1 VAPGQQQPERRRR
14 RLHAAGLSSP
24 LLPAPAVLL
33 VLVGFVLPLGVL
45 VVYSLWPTQDGEVVH
60 QWTLDNWR
68 RLFTQGEYL
77 SSLLKTVAF
86 ISLASAITV
95 VLTFPFAYF
104 VATKVRPSRRLV
116 WLLLAIIP
124 FWTSYLIRV
133 FAWLNLFGD
142 AGLINDALLRIG
154 LVGEPLGIFANGRPA
169 IIMTF
174 VYLLFPLA
182 FLSAYIAIE
191 RMNPLLLE
199 AASDLGARRWRALTH
214 ITLPIARSGILG
226 GFILSFIAMMGDYV
240 TPQLIGGTEGTFFSN
255 LVINQFG
262 SSVQWGFGTTLALV
276 LLATVFLLLIA
287 VRTAFGAVSAAGE
300 YTRGFTHQR
309 APWLFAYALGYLGFL
324 YVPMFLLVLF
334 AVNDSE
340 RSGLPFEGFTLRW
353 FGSVFDNPLLVES
366 LWISL
371 RVAAV
376 AVGVSVVLGTL
387 AAVQL
392 SRTTG
397 RLRAA
402 NLAVIS
408 MPLFLPPVVLGL
420 AIIIGLNA
428 LDIQRGLWTITLAHI
443 ILTLPVV
450 TLLVLVRLEGL
461 DRNQELAAL
470 DLGARPWKAFL
481 RISVPQALP
490 GILAGALIA
499 FALSMDEFILTFL
512 VTGSDSTL
520 PLYIY
525 GSLRFRLSPELNAV
539 SALILGASFLLV
551 LAAALIS
558 IKTDRRSTKELQ
570 A

>member
-1 VAPGQQQPERRRR
+1 MV
-14 RLHAAGLSSP
+14 
-24 LLPAPAVLL
+24 
-33 VLVGFVLPLGVL
+33 VGFILPLGVL
-45 VVYSLWPTQDGEVVH
+45 IVYSLWPTESGHIVH
-60 QWTLDNWR
+60 TWTSENWS
-68 RLFTQGEYL
+68 RLFSQGEYF
-77 SSLLKTVAF
+77 SSLLKTVWF
-86 ISLASAITV
+86 VSLASVITV
-95 VLTFPFAYF
+95 VCTFPFAYF

-133 FAWLNLFGD
+133 LAWLNLFGD
-142 AGLINDALLRIG
+142 EGILNDALLRIG
-154 LVGEPLGIFANGRPA
+154 LLNEPLGVLGFGRPA
-169 IIMTF
+169 IVLTF

-191 RMNPLLLE
+191 RMNPGLLE
-199 AASDLGARRWRALTH
+199 AASDLGARRFRALLR
-214 ITLPIARSGILG
+214 ITIPIARSGLLG
-226 GFILSFIAMMGDYV
+226 GFVLSFIAMMGDYV

-262 SSVQWGFGTTLALV
+262 SSIQWGFGATLALV
-276 LLATVFLLLIA
+276 LLITVFLLLIA
-287 VRTAFGAVSAAGE
+287 VRAATGSVTAAGE

-309 APWLFAYALGYLGFL
+309 APWLFGYSLVYLVFL
-324 YVPMFLLVLF
+324 YFPMVLLVLF
-334 AVNDSE
+334 AVNDST
-340 RSGLPFEGFTLRW
+340 RSGLPFEGFTLGW
-353 FGSVFDNPLLVES
+353 FSSVFDNTLLVDS
-366 LWISL
+366 LWTSL
-371 RVAAV
+371 TVATV
-376 AVGVSVVLGTL
+376 AVSVSVVLGTL

-392 SRTTG
+392 SRTRG
-397 RLRAA
+397 RARGAS
-402 NLAVIS
+402 LAVIS

-428 LDIQRGLWTITLAHI
+428 LDIQRGLWTIMVAHV

-470 DLGARPWKAFL
+470 DLGARPWVAFL

-490 GILAGALIA
+490 GIVAGALVA
-499 FALSMDEFILTFL
+499 FAVSMDEFILTFL

-539 SALILGASFLLV
+539 SALILGGSFLLV

-558 IKTDRRSTKELQ
+558 VRADRRSAKATVP